1 MKSVVKFFLL
11 GVLVGDLLL
20 PTTVLGQW
28 TVFDPAQYSL
38 QIERQIE
45 EANRWLERVKQ
56 YSEEI
61 NKLAEQ
67 LSTMKGVLGQAERL
81 VLHNDNLTRTMAQIG
96 QTVRD
101 VFALKRAM
109 ETMVISRLRMIKSIK
124 TRLMNGIFDPDAD
137 LRDFEDYLRNSIGRQ
152 EQEKI
157 ATMNRIAMFDATLAR
172 LYHDLQTAQARQAGA
187 AAQMKQAK
195 DKLDAELA
203 KPQVDQCAHCISDLK
218 LEIANCEKMIADL
231 DAQITNLSTQIE
243 DRVKRYNLTM
253 EERVRI
259 ANQVKATDEAWN
271 TLNIVRNRIFG
282 PLTTARTR
290 SLRPFNKAVC
300 RPHRQRRIRRLR
312 QRLFKRDS

>member
-1 MKSVVKFFLL
+1 MNLSYRLPREERKDISMKKIVKNVLL
-11 GVLVGDLLL
+11 GLLIGVTL
-20 PTTVLGQW
+20 TPSTAQAQW

-45 EANRWLERVKQ
+45 EANRWLERVKH

-67 LSTMKGVLGQAERL
+67 LSTMRGVLGQAEKL
-81 VLHNDNLTRTMAQIG
+81 VLHNANLTRTMAQLG
-96 QTVRD
+96 QTVRA

-124 TRLMNGIFDPDAD
+124 TRLMSGIFDPQAD
-137 LRDFEDYLRNSIGRQ
+137 LRDFEDYLRNSIGRT
-152 EQEKI
+152 EQDKI

-187 AAQMKQAK
+187 AQQMKQAK

-203 KPQVDQCAHCISDLK
+203 KSQAEQCAACISDLK
-218 LEIANCEKMIADL
+218 LEIASCEKMIADL
-231 DAQITNLSTQIE
+231 DTQITNLSTQIE
-243 DRVKRYNLTM
+243 DRVKLYNLTM

-259 ANQVKATDEAWN
+259 ANRVRATDEAWDN
-271 TLNIVRNRIFG
+271 LNIVKDSIFQAIENG
-282 PLTTARTR
+282 GMPPPPR
-290 SLRPFNKAVC
+290 RP
-300 RPHRQRRIRRLR
+300 
-312 QRLFKRDS
+312 

>member
-1 MKSVVKFFLL
+1 MKKLFRCLLL
-11 GVLVGDLLL
+11 GLLIGVVLF
-20 PTTVLGQW
+20 PSTIQAQF

-67 LSTMKGVLGQAERL
+67 LSTMKGVLGQAEKL
-81 VLHNDNLTRTMAQIG
+81 VLHNNNLTRTMAQLG

-101 VFALKRAM
+101 VFALKRAI
-109 ETMVISRLRMIKSIK
+109 ESMVVSRLSMIKSIK
-124 TRLMNGIFDPDAD
+124 TRLMSGIFDPEAD

-152 EQEKI
+152 EQDKI

-172 LYHDLQTAQARQAGA
+172 LYHDLQTAQARQAA
-187 AAQMKQAK
+187 AARQMNMARE
-195 DKLDAELA
+195 KLEVELA
-203 KPQVDQCAHCISDLK
+203 KSQADQCANCISDLK
-218 LEIANCEKMIADL
+218 VEIASCEKMIVDL
-231 DAQITNLSTQIE
+231 DTQITNLSTQIE

-259 ANQVKATDEAWN
+259 ANRVRATDEAWDS
-271 TLNIVRNRIFG
+271 LNIVKDSIFE
-282 PLTTARTR
+282 AI
-290 SLRPFNKAVC
+290 
-300 RPHRQRRIRRLR
+300 QRGGVPSPSP
-312 QRLFKRDS
+312 QK

>member
-1 MKSVVKFFLL
+1 MKKLLKHLLL
-11 GVLVGDLLL
+11 GLLVGLILQ
-20 PTTVLGQW
+20 PSTAQAQW

-45 EANRWLERVKQ
+45 EANRWLERVRQ

-67 LSTMKGVLGQAERL
+67 LSTMKGVLGQAEKL
-81 VLHNDNLTRTMAQIG
+81 VLHNDKLTRTMAQIG

-101 VFALKRAM
+101 VFALKRAI
-109 ETMVISRLRMIKSIK
+109 ETLVISRLNMIKSIK
-124 TRLMNGIFDPDAD
+124 TRLANGIFDPDAD

-152 EQEKI
+152 AQDRI

-172 LYHDLQTAQARQAGA
+172 LYHDLQTARARQAGA
-187 AAQMKQAK
+187 AAQLKEAK

-203 KPQVDQCAHCISDLK
+203 KPQAEQCAHCISDLK
-218 LEIANCEKMIADL
+218 LEISSCDKMIADL

-243 DRVKRYNLTM
+243 DRVKLYNLTM

-259 ANQVKATDEAWN
+259 ANRVKATDEAWDN
-271 TLNIVRNRIFG
+271 LNIVKDSVFDAIQRG
-282 PLTTARTR
+282 GLP
-290 SLRPFNKAVC
+290 P
-300 RPHRQRRIRRLR
+300 RQP
-312 QRLFKRDS
+312 

>member
-1 MKSVVKFFLL
+1 MMKKLCKQLLL
-11 GVLVGDLLL
+11 GILVGVILS
-20 PTTVLGQW
+20 PSTAQAQF

-45 EANRWLERVKQ
+45 EANRWLERVKH
-56 YSEEI
+56 YSDEI

-67 LSTMKGVLGQAERL
+67 LSTMKGVLGQAEKL

-101 VFALKRAM
+101 VFALKRAI
-109 ETMVISRLRMIKSIK
+109 ETMVISRLNMIKSMK
-124 TRLMNGIFDPDAD
+124 TRLMSGIFDPQAD

-152 EQEKI
+152 EQDKI

-195 DKLDAELA
+195 GKLDAELA
-203 KPQVDQCAHCISDLK
+203 KPQTEQCAHCISDLK
-218 LEIANCEKMIADL
+218 LEIASCEKMIADL
-231 DAQITNLSTQIE
+231 DTQITNLSTQIE
-243 DRVKRYNLTM
+243 DRVKLYNLTM

-259 ANQVKATDEAWN
+259 ANRVRATDEAWDK
-271 TLNIVRNRIFG
+271 LNIVKDDIFE
-282 PLTTARTR
+282 AI
-290 SLRPFNKAVC
+290 
-300 RPHRQRRIRRLR
+300 QRGGVPIA
-312 QRLFKRDS
+312 SPSPNP

>member
-1 MKSVVKFFLL
+1 MQIFRHILL
-11 GVLVGDLLL
+11 GVLIGLVLM
-20 PTTVLGQW
+20 PSTVQAQF

-45 EANRWLERVKQ
+45 EANRWLERVRQ

-67 LSTMKGVLGQAERL
+67 LSTMKGVLGQAEKL
-81 VLHNDNLTRTMAQIG
+81 VLHNEALTRTMATIG

-101 VFALKRAM
+101 VFQLKRAI
-109 ETMVISRLRMIKSIK
+109 ETMIISRLNMIKSVK
-124 TRLMNGIFDPDAD
+124 TRLMAGIFDPDAD

-152 EQEKI
+152 EQDKI

-187 AAQMKQAK
+187 AAQMKEAK
-195 DKLDAELA
+195 EKLDAELG
-203 KPQVDQCAHCISDLK
+203 KSQVDQCAHCISDLK
-218 LEIANCEKMIADL
+218 LEIASCEKMIADL
-231 DAQITNLSTQIE
+231 DTQITNLSTQIE

-271 TLNIVRNRIFG
+271 NLNIIKDGIFD
-282 PLTTARTR
+282 
-290 SLRPFNKAVC
+290 AVQQGGVPAPSPT
-300 RPHRQRRIRRLR
+300 PHQ
-312 QRLFKRDS
+312 

>member
-1 MKSVVKFFLL
+1 LIGLFL
-11 GVLVGDLLL
+11 V
-20 PTTVLGQW
+20 PSTAQAQW

-67 LSTMKGVLGQAERL
+67 LSTMKGVLGQAEKL
-81 VLHNDNLTRTMAQIG
+81 VLHNANLTRTMAQIG

-101 VFALKRAM
+101 VFALKRAI
-109 ETMVISRLRMIKSIK
+109 ESMVISRLNMIKSIK
-124 TRLMNGIFDPDAD
+124 GRLMNGIFDPDAD

-152 EQEKI
+152 EQDKI

-172 LYHDLQTAQARQAGA
+172 LYHDLQTAEARQAGA
-187 AAQMKQAK
+187 AQEMKQAK
-195 DKLDAELA
+195 DKLDMELA
-203 KPQVDQCAHCISDLK
+203 KPQEEQCAHCISDLK
-218 LEIANCEKMIADL
+218 LEIASCEKMIADL

-243 DRVKRYNLTM
+243 DRVKQYNLTM

-259 ANQVKATDEAWN
+259 ANRVKATDEAWDQ
-271 TLNIVRNRIFG
+271 LNIVKDGVFDAIQRG
-282 PLTTARTR
+282 GVPSPT
-290 SLRPFNKAVC
+290 
-300 RPHRQRRIRRLR
+300 PH
-312 QRLFKRDS
+312 

>member
-1 MKSVVKFFLL
+1 MKLMKHTIRHLLL
-11 GVLVGDLLL
+11 GILVGVLLS
-20 PTTVLGQW
+20 PTTTQAQF

-45 EANRWLERVKQ
+45 EANRWLERVRQ

-67 LSTMKGVLGQAERL
+67 LSTMKGVLGQAEKL
-81 VLHNDNLTRTMAQIG
+81 VLHNANLTRTMAQIG

-101 VFALKRAM
+101 VFELKRAI
-109 ETMVISRLRMIKSIK
+109 ETMIISRLNMIKSMK
-124 TRLMNGIFDPDAD
+124 TRLMSGIFDPDAD

-152 EQEKI
+152 EQDKI
-157 ATMNRIAMFDATLAR
+157 ATLNRIAMFDATLAR

-187 AAQMKQAK
+187 AQESKQAK

-203 KPQVDQCAHCISDLK
+203 KPQEEQCAHCISDLK
-218 LEIANCEKMIADL
+218 MEIANCEKMIADL
-231 DAQITNLSTQIE
+231 DTQITNLSTQIE

-259 ANQVKATDEAWN
+259 ANQVRATDEAWN
-271 TLNIVRNRIFG
+271 NLNLVKDSIFEAIQQG
-282 PLTTARTR
+282 GVPVPSPT
-290 SLRPFNKAVC
+290 
-300 RPHRQRRIRRLR
+300 PHP
-312 QRLFKRDS
+312 

>member
-1 MKSVVKFFLL
+1 MQIFRHILL
-11 GVLVGDLLL
+11 GVLIGLVLM
-20 PTTVLGQW
+20 PSTVQAQF

-45 EANRWLERVKQ
+45 EANRWLERVRQ

-67 LSTMKGVLGQAERL
+67 LSTMKGVLGQAEKL
-81 VLHNDNLTRTMAQIG
+81 VLHNEALTRTMATIG

-101 VFALKRAM
+101 VFQLKRAI
-109 ETMVISRLRMIKSIK
+109 ETMIISRLNMIKSMK
-124 TRLMNGIFDPDAD
+124 TRLMAGIFDPDAD

-152 EQEKI
+152 EQDKI

-187 AAQMKQAK
+187 AAQMKEAK
-195 DKLDAELA
+195 EKLDAELG
-203 KPQVDQCAHCISDLK
+203 KSQVDQCAHCISDLK
-218 LEIANCEKMIADL
+218 LEIASCEKMIADL
-231 DAQITNLSTQIE
+231 DTQITNLSTQIE

-271 TLNIVRNRIFG
+271 NLNIIKDGIFD
-282 PLTTARTR
+282 
-290 SLRPFNKAVC
+290 AVQQGGVPAPSPT
-300 RPHRQRRIRRLR
+300 PHQ
-312 QRLFKRDS
+312 

>member
-1 MKSVVKFFLL
+1 MKKLWKYLLL
-11 GVLVGDLLL
+11 GVLIGDLLL
-20 PTTVLGQW
+20 PATAQAQF

-67 LSTMKGVLGQAERL
+67 LSTMKGVLGQAEKL
-81 VLHNDNLTRTMAQIG
+81 VLHNNNLTRTMAQLG

-101 VFALKRAM
+101 VFALKRAI
-109 ETMVISRLRMIKSIK
+109 ESMVVSRLSMIKSIR
-124 TRLMNGIFDPDAD
+124 TRLLSGIFDPDAD

-152 EQEKI
+152 EQDKI

-172 LYHDLQTAQARQAGA
+172 FYHDLQTAQARQAA
-187 AAQMKQAK
+187 TAQQMKIAS

-203 KPQVDQCAHCISDLK
+203 KSQADQCANCISDLK
-218 LEIANCEKMIADL
+218 AEITSCEKMIVDL
-231 DAQITNLSTQIE
+231 DTQITNLSTQIE

-259 ANQVKATDEAWN
+259 ANRVRATDEAWS
-271 TLNIVRNRIFG
+271 TLNIVKDTIFEAIQQG
-282 PLTTARTR
+282 GVPTP
-290 SLRPFNKAVC
+290 S
-300 RPHRQRRIRRLR
+300 PH
-312 QRLFKRDS
+312 K

>member
-1 MKSVVKFFLL
+1 MKKLVNNLLL
-11 GVLVGDLLL
+11 GILVGLILQ
-20 PTTVLGQW
+20 PSTAQAQW

-45 EANRWLERVKQ
+45 EANRWLERVRQ

-67 LSTMKGVLGQAERL
+67 LSTMKGVLGQAEKL

-101 VFALKRAM
+101 VFALKRAI
-109 ETMVISRLRMIKSIK
+109 ETLVITRLNMIKSIK
-124 TRLMNGIFDPDAD
+124 TRLANGIFDPDAD

-152 EQEKI
+152 EQDKI

-172 LYHDLQTAQARQAGA
+172 LYHDLQMAEARQAGA

-203 KPQVDQCAHCISDLK
+203 KPQAEQCAHCISDLK
-218 LEIANCEKMIADL
+218 QEISSCEKMIADL

-243 DRVKRYNLTM
+243 DRVKLYNLTM

-259 ANQVKATDEAWN
+259 ANRVKATDEAWDN
-271 TLNIVRNRIFG
+271 LNIVKDSVFDAIQRG
-282 PLTTARTR
+282 GLP
-290 SLRPFNKAVC
+290 P
-300 RPHRQRRIRRLR
+300 RQP
-312 QRLFKRDS
+312 

>member
-1 MKSVVKFFLL
+1 MKNVIKHVLL
-11 GVLVGDLLL
+11 GILVGVILS
-20 PTTVLGQW
+20 PSTAQAQF

-45 EANRWLERVKQ
+45 EANRWLERVKH
-56 YSEEI
+56 YTDEI
-61 NKLAEQ
+61 NKMVEQ
-67 LSTMKGVLGQAERL
+67 ITTMKGVLSQAEKL
-81 VLHNDNLTRTMAQIG
+81 VLHNANLTRTMAQIG

-109 ETMVISRLRMIKSIK
+109 ETMVISRLNMIKSIK

-152 EQEKI
+152 EQDKI

-187 AAQMKQAK
+187 AEEMKQAK

-203 KPQVDQCAHCISDLK
+203 KPQAEQCADCISDLK
-218 LEIANCEKMIADL
+218 LQIASCEKMIADL
-231 DAQITNLSTQIE
+231 DAQITYLSTQIE

-259 ANQVKATDEAWN
+259 ANQVKATDEAWDK
-271 TLNIVRNRIFG
+271 LNIVKDGIFD
-282 PLTTARTR
+282 AI
-290 SLRPFNKAVC
+290 
-300 RPHRQRRIRRLR
+300 QRGGVPSPSPG
-312 QRLFKRDS
+312 QP